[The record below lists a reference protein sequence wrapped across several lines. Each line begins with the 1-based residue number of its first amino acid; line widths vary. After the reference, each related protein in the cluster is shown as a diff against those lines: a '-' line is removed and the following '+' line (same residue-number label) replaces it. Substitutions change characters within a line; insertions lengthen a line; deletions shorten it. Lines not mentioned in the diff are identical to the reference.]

1 MIRFPNRQMWSRI
14 VYNRVCGVAIILVA
28 VWGATHAEGAAGHA
42 AVAAHAV
49 SVGHATAVHAS
60 AGHETVTGAHE
71 GASAHGSRHDA
82 AAPVF
87 VHAGTGA
94 RAESCPEPYTSYDDC
109 RRND

>member
-1 MIRFPNRQMWSRI
+1 MII
-14 VYNRVCGVAIILVA
+14 RVCGAALILMVTCA
-28 VWGATHAEGAAGHA
+28 DAHASGAAGHA
-42 AVAAHAV
+42 AVASHAV

-60 AGHETVTGAHE
+60 AGHETVTGAHD

-94 RAESCPEPYTSYDDC
+94 HAESCPEPYTSYDDC